1 MGSRKHVGFTKLHL
15 VSCAVFLIVLSGLAP
30 LIDAAAPVRLGGRVQ
45 GIAGGKMAVIPDSG
59 KVSVTVDLTRVP
71 VDQYQGLKQGDGVVV
86 EGVLSEDGRTVMGTA
101 VMAAGGW
108 GDRVPTSVP
117 PRGPSP
123 YPPDPR

>member
-30 LIDAAAPVRLGGRVQ
+30 LLDAAAPVRLGGRVQ
-45 GIAGGKMAVIPDSG
+45 WIAGGKMAMIPDSG

-71 VDQYQGLKQGDGVVV
+71 VDQYQGLKQGDGVIV
-86 EGVLSEDGRTVMGTA
+86 E
-101 VMAAGGW
+101 GGW